1 LVAPVDDLRQ
11 RRGYPA
17 GLRYYLFRSL
27 AGLATIPNMKK
38 LSSTRISL
46 IVSMV
51 LFLVSVSY
59 SGEAETVRGTVAHV
73 RDGDTL
79 VLRTGTGTNLEIRL
93 ANIDSPE
100 TRKVI
105 GKKPD
110 RTVIGGQPFA
120 DSARKALES
129 KVLFRRVRVEVDDM
143 DRYGRSVGVVFC
155 EGRNVNMEMV
165 KDGWA
170 WAYVNRFARPQ
181 IEDYVDAERQAR
193 STRTGLWRQPNPQPP
208 WEFRRDAKQAD
219 EWYRH

>member
-1 LVAPVDDLRQ
+1 M
-11 RRGYPA
+11 
-17 GLRYYLFRSL
+17 
-27 AGLATIPNMKK
+27 TK
-38 LSSTRISL
+38 LSSIRVWL

-51 LFLVSVSY
+51 LFVASVSY
-59 SGEAETVRGTVAHV
+59 SGEAETIRGTVTHV

-79 VLRTGTGTNLEIRL
+79 VLRSGTGTKLEIRL

-105 GKKPD
+105 GKD
-110 RTVIGGQPFA
+110 AGRTVIEGQPFA
-120 DSARKALES
+120 DSARRALAS

-143 DRYGRSVGVVFC
+143 DRYGRSVGVVYC

-165 KDGWA
+165 EGGWA

-181 IEDYVDAERQAR
+181 IGDYVDAERQAR
-193 STRTGLWRQPNPQPP
+193 STRAGLWRQKNPEPP
-208 WEFRRDAKQAD
+208 WEFRRDTKQGN